1 MKSAAEFMKRAFDVM
16 NALNGAAAGGTIG
29 SFVPGPGTAVGAIG
43 GGLVG
48 GLLGGGGAAKPKP
61 KPALV
66 QSGNMLRGPAPSVL
80 GSAMTHYASL
90 TEEQRNAYD
99 WGIDLF
105 AKKAGL
111 DLEDRDA
118 LHFLLKSA
126 APDDQ
131 YSEQF
136 RSIGIKKPFQF
147 NPYGGGGYVA
157 GNSGSSTPVSGGM
170 KPLQNQFDAGAAPDG
185 AGTTG
190 GTLFRVGQGLK
201 AYGKAL
207 VSPIKTISEGA
218 SSIGQDYV
226 NAADA
231 NAKFKREG
239 AINKAVD
246 DKVLGSGFLQE
257 RARTDRAKINDQ
269 FEATAGRRQAFNKE
283 VGRTNKLMRDE
294 SFSNMRDAQGMAPEA
309 AAQLSAGGNPNEVQR
324 MLGQTPP
331 SVTGTSPMDPGA
343 PQAPAA
349 PAPAP
354 ASTVAAMPPPPA
366 SNPMPAPGN
375 PNAQ

>member
-29 SFVPGPGTAVGAIG
+29 SSVPGLGTAVGAIG

-48 GLLGGGGAAKPKP
+48 GLLGGGGAKPKP
-61 KPALV
+61 KPAPIR
-66 QSGNMLRGPAPSVL
+66 SGNMLRGPTPSVL

-90 TEEQRNAYD
+90 SDEERGAYD

-111 DLEDRDA
+111 DVEDRNA

-126 APDDQ
+126 VDDQ

-147 NPYGGGGYVA
+147 NPYGSGGYVA
-157 GNSGSSTPVSGGM
+157 GNSGSSTPVSSVA
-170 KPLQNQFDAGAAPDG
+170 KPLQNQFDAGSAPDG
-185 AGTTG
+185 AGTAG

-207 VSPIKTISEGA
+207 TSPIKTLSEGVSSLGQSYANA
-218 SSIGQDYV
+218 S
-226 NAADA
+226 DA
-231 NAKFKREG
+231 NAKFQREG
-239 AINKAVD
+239 AINKAVE
-246 DKVLGSGFLQE
+246 DKTLGEGFLRE
-257 RARTDRAKINDQ
+257 RARTDLAKVNNQ
-269 FEATAGRRQAFNKE
+269 FQATSGQRQAFNKE
-283 VGRTNKLMRDE
+283 VGRTNKLQRE
-294 SFSNMRDAQGMAPEA
+294 EQFSNMRDAQGMAPNA
-309 AAQLSAGGNPNEVQR
+309 AAMLAGGGNPEEIYRLQ
-324 MLGQTPP
+324 GQQAP
-331 SVTGTSPMDPGA
+331 SVTGVSPTDPGA
-343 PQAPAA
+343 PKAPAA

-354 ASTVAAMPPPPA
+354 AAAPA
-366 SNPMPAPGN
+366 APAPAAAPTPKPMPSPGN
-375 PNAQ
+375 PNTL